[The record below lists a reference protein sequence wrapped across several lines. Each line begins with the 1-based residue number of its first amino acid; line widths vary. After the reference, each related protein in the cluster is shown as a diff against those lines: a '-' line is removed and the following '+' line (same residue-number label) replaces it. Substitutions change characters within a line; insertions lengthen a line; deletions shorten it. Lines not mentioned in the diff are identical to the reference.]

1 MGEWF
6 SGHWFDCIQTLGIVA
21 GFIFSAYTLRKDE
34 RARQITNTLEVSDR
48 YGRIWQAFYDKPEL
62 SRVLQKDVD
71 LKSKPVTDQEWLFV
85 KMLILHLDT
94 VRRAM
99 NAGLFVEIKGLE
111 SDVREF
117 FSLPVPQ
124 AVWHTVK
131 PLQNKDFAAFIDSA
145 LK

>member
-1 MGEWF
+1 M
-6 SGHWFDCIQTLGIVA
+6 
-21 GFIFSAYTLRKDE
+21 
-34 RARQITNTLEVSDR
+34 
-48 YGRIWQAFYDKPEL
+48 

-124 AVWHTVK
+124 AVWHIVK
-131 PLQNKDFAAFIDSA
+131 PLQNKDFAAYIDSA

>member
-1 MGEWF
+1 M
-6 SGHWFDCIQTLGIVA
+6 
-21 GFIFSAYTLRKDE
+21 
-34 RARQITNTLEVSDR
+34 
-48 YGRIWQAFYDKPEL
+48 